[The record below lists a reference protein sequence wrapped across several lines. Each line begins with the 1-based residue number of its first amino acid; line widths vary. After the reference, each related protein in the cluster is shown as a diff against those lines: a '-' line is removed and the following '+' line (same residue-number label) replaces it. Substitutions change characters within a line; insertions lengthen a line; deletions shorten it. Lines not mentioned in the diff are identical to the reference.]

1 MTERQILQNIL
12 NDYPDQ
18 VHDRYGW
25 LRNRVMKSD
34 FYSTALAIAVAILIT
49 SPIAFSQETL
59 DQAQHRFYYDY
70 TWEFDTLTLNDTRE
84 DLIIL
89 QVGQNISK
97 SYSYYTF
104 QSDSLRA
111 TPDGREVFRESLNRV
126 LREQMARGERLNPPY
141 YRRMG
146 AMVYKNHPEGE
157 MTITDAI
164 GGSYY
169 IYTDELHSQN
179 WNITDSTKTIL
190 DYTCQMAVSDFRGR
204 RWTAWFAPDI
214 PISDGPWKFSGL
226 PGLIMEAHDLKKH
239 FHFTIVG
246 IENVKDDPIVFSPVV
261 IDSGLFGKHEETTRI
276 AFLRGC
282 FRYIHNLADITNAEL
297 GHDLFDVST
306 SRRQQ
311 RDFLERDYW

>member
-1 MTERQILQNIL
+1 
-12 NDYPDQ
+12 
-18 VHDRYGW
+18 
-25 LRNRVMKSD
+25 MKTD
-34 FYSTALAIAVAILIT
+34 FYSTALAIVVALLIT
-49 SPIAFSQETL
+49 SPTASSQKVL
-59 DQAQHRFYYDY
+59 DQAQYRFYYDY
-70 TWEFDTLTLNDTRE
+70 AWEFDTLTLNDTRE

-104 QSDSLRA
+104 KSDSLRA
-111 TPDGREVFRESLNRV
+111 TPDGRKVFRESLNKFV
-126 LREQMARGERLNPPY
+126 RERMAGVRSNPPY
-141 YRRMG
+141 ARRMG
-146 AMVYKNHPEGE
+146 TMVYKNHPEGE
-157 MTITDAI
+157 MTVTDAI

-169 IYTDELHSQN
+169 IYTDELHSQI
-179 WNITDSTKTIL
+179 WHITDSTKTIL

-226 PGLIMEAHDLKKH
+226 PGLIMEAHDTKKH

-261 IDSGLFGKHEETTRI
+261 IEYGLFGKHEETSRI

-282 FRYIHNLADITNAEL
+282 FRYAHNVAEITNAEL
-297 GHDLFDVST
+297 GMELFDT
-306 SRRQQ
+306 SSSGRQQ